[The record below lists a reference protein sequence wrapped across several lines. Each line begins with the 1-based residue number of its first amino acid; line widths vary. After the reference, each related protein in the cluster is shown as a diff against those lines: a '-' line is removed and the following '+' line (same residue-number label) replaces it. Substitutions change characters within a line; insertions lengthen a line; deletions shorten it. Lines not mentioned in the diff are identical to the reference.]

1 MIVEGI
7 GVSIGISIGRVFKIE
22 NAKLEISPNLI
33 ENVDDEINKFHRVVK
48 DVIKDLQELRNKTAK
63 EIDESHAKIFDA
75 HIEFADDPELLEQV
89 EDLIKEKKY
98 NSAYALKE
106 VSESFIE
113 LFNSMD
119 DEYLKDRV
127 NDFKDVINKIT
138 SYLLGYNNSN
148 IKSINK
154 RVIIVANDLSPSD
167 LAQINKENVVGIITG
182 TGSRTSHIAIM
193 SRSLKIPSIIGVKG
207 IINKVKNN
215 DLIIIDGSKGIIV
228 INPSKKEEEIY
239 IKRKIEYEK
248 KEQIKTT
255 FANKKTLTKD
265 KKHIEIA
272 ANIGKVSDLEEA
284 VKVGAE
290 GIGLFRTEFLYMN
303 SSDFPSEEDQYQS
316 YKIVLETMKD
326 KKVVIRTLDIGG
338 DKALKYLKF
347 KKELNPSLGNR
358 AIRYSFS
365 NISIFKTQLRAL
377 IRASEY
383 GNLHIMFPMIA
394 TIEELKKAKRIL
406 KECEKELIKENAII
420 KPEYK
425 VGMMIEIPSAA
436 ILADRFAK
444 EVDFFSIG
452 TNDLIQYTFAAD
464 RTNESVSYLYQ
475 PLNTSMIRLIKYVVE
490 SGHKEN
496 IWVGVCGE
504 MASCEKSAPILLGLG
519 VDELSMNSSSILT
532 IRHLMSELTYK
543 RLKKIA
549 NDY

>member
-215 DLIIIDGSKGIIV
+215 DLIIIDGSKGI
-228 INPSKKEEEIY
+228 
-239 IKRKIEYEK
+239 
-248 KEQIKTT
+248 
-255 FANKKTLTKD
+255 
-265 KKHIEIA
+265 
-272 ANIGKVSDLEEA
+272 
-284 VKVGAE
+284 
-290 GIGLFRTEFLYMN
+290 
-303 SSDFPSEEDQYQS
+303 
-316 YKIVLETMKD
+316 
-326 KKVVIRTLDIGG
+326 
-338 DKALKYLKF
+338 
-347 KKELNPSLGNR
+347 
-358 AIRYSFS
+358 
-365 NISIFKTQLRAL
+365 
-377 IRASEY
+377 
-383 GNLHIMFPMIA
+383 
-394 TIEELKKAKRIL
+394 
-406 KECEKELIKENAII
+406 
-420 KPEYK
+420 
-425 VGMMIEIPSAA
+425 
-436 ILADRFAK
+436 
-444 EVDFFSIG
+444 
-452 TNDLIQYTFAAD
+452 
-464 RTNESVSYLYQ
+464 
-475 PLNTSMIRLIKYVVE
+475 
-490 SGHKEN
+490 
-496 IWVGVCGE
+496 
-504 MASCEKSAPILLGLG
+504 
-519 VDELSMNSSSILT
+519 
-532 IRHLMSELTYK
+532 
-543 RLKKIA
+543 
-549 NDY
+549 